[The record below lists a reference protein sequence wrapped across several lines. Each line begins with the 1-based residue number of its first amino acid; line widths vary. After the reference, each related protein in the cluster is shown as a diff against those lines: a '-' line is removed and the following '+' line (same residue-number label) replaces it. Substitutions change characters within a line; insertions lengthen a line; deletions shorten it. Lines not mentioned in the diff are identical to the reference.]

1 MLKSVALPAAATL
14 GLLLS
19 AMPAQA
25 EKMPKP
31 NLFNGEQLSKQVCLG
46 CHGETVLPYI
56 QQYPNLKGQKPAY
69 IVKQL
74 KAFKSGERE
83 NVYMQ
88 VTAKNLSQ
96 QDIVDV
102 SHYYGTLQPDDL
114 KNKADKTLL
123 DNTN

>member
-1 MLKSVALPAAATL
+1 MLKSVALYASATL

-25 EKMPKP
+25 EKILKP
-31 NLFNGEQLSKQVCLG
+31 NLFNGEQLAKQVCLG

-69 IVKQL
+69 ISKQL

-88 VTAKNLSQ
+88 VTAKQLSE

-102 SHYYGTLQPDDL
+102 AEYYGTLHPDDL
-114 KNKADKTLL
+114 KSTADEVLAR
-123 DNTN
+123 

>member
-1 MLKSVALPAAATL
+1 MLKSVALPVAATL

-25 EKMPKP
+25 QKMLKP
-31 NLFNGEQLSKQVCLG
+31 NRFSGEQLAKQVCLG

-69 IVKQL
+69 ITKQL

-88 VTAKNLSQ
+88 VTAKQLSE
-96 QDIVDV
+96 QDMVDV
-102 SHYYGTLQPDDL
+102 AEYYSTLQPDDL
-114 KNKADKTLL
+114 KTKAEKALSR
-123 DNTN
+123 